1 VADPKILNFE
11 SKNFMKR
18 RDILLASS
26 GLSAAFVANA
36 CQAAPNKAA
45 PSTMALS
52 TGALKGKTVQLD
64 QGLTGYYVTPSSKGT
79 FPAVIVIME
88 AFGLNDYIKSIC
100 DRLANVGYAAL
111 APDFYHGAVYQ
122 YSDMNNAIAKLKS
135 LKDDMVM
142 AEFRK
147 GLEFLSKQ
155 SELINRNIG
164 VIGFC
169 MGGRF
174 TFLANG
180 QYASQLKAAVSF
192 YGSGIAP
199 TTDSMGR
206 ANLLSWADKMTAPIM
221 LMYGAEDKSIAPEEH
236 QQIALA
242 LSKAKKRY
250 ALNVFPKAGHGFFSD
265 RRDSYNPEASAE
277 AWAMTLSFFDRYLK
291 GQTPKR

>member
-1 VADPKILNFE
+1 
-11 SKNFMKR
+11 MKR

-26 GLSAAFVANA
+26 GLSVALAAKAS
-36 CQAAPNKAA
+36 QAAPNPTTAG
-45 PSTMALS
+45 

-79 FPAVIVIME
+79 FPSVIVIME

-100 DRLANVGYAAL
+100 DRLAKVGYAAL

-122 YSDMNNAIAKLKS
+122 YSDMNNAIAKLKT
-135 LKDDMVM
+135 LKDDVVM
-142 AEFRK
+142 AEFGK
-147 GLEFLSKQ
+147 GLEFLSKRP
-155 SELINRNIG
+155 ELTNKNIG
-164 VIGFC
+164 VMGFC

-199 TTDSMGR
+199 AAADPMGR
-206 ANLLSWADKMTAPIM
+206 ANLLVWADKMNAPIM

-265 RRDSYNPEASAE
+265 RRDSYNPEASSE
-277 AWAMTLSFFDRYLK
+277 AWSMTSSFFDRYLK
-291 GQTPKR
+291 GQK